1 MNKLIGAIVV
11 LLVLALGFAGA
22 SYWSGQKAEQWYRE
36 AVAEASKHPNLKI
49 TTTRYERGVF
59 SSKAVT
65 RYQLMM
71 DKNTELDMPELSVST
86 RDEIYHGP
94 LPVAGWGVPDVPMGF
109 TGAVVRQTLDPE
121 SNSWTRELA
130 KLYGG
135 RDPLVAVAQVGSDGS
150 SNTRITMPPLAA
162 NEVGELQ
169 SVNFGGLQG
178 QFQIAPRGTGIQ
190 GSMNAPTF
198 EAAGKAVPD
207 SQEKPATAGPRI
219 NLRNLTM
226 TVNQRKGAFD
236 LMLGDSTFKIA
247 ELSVQDPS
255 AGKPV
260 VFSNIGAD
268 TTAALSPKNPQQVNI
283 DMLVKTE
290 KVTADPWNGS
300 GSLQMAFHNLDGDT
314 TRKLQEWQQNAAA
327 KADDPQ
333 TLDELMKL
341 LKTLLAGKPEVVL
354 DSQAKLDQGDWQGKL
369 TLNFQDYGDI
379 DPLQNPVAL
388 MGALEKGLAEMSA
401 SKKLVEA
408 ILTSAVKEQLR
419 TQAKEQGNLMG
430 EKNIEATAAQQV
442 AQQLQGMVA
451 SGFIRLVGDRYQSI
465 ARFEKGQLLLN
476 DKPMPLGLGGAGN
489 GLTEPDGGA
498 GIEVPVEPDDLLQ
511 EEATPQS

>member
-333 TLDELMKL
+333 T
-341 LKTLLAGKPEVVL
+341 
-354 DSQAKLDQGDWQGKL
+354 S
-369 TLNFQDYGDI
+369 
-379 DPLQNPVAL
+379 
-388 MGALEKGLAEMSA
+388 MS
-401 SKKLVEA
+401 
-408 ILTSAVKEQLR
+408 
-419 TQAKEQGNLMG
+419 
-430 EKNIEATAAQQV
+430 
-442 AQQLQGMVA
+442 
-451 SGFIRLVGDRYQSI
+451 
-465 ARFEKGQLLLN
+465 
-476 DKPMPLGLGGAGN
+476 
-489 GLTEPDGGA
+489 
-498 GIEVPVEPDDLLQ
+498 
-511 EEATPQS
+511 

>member
-1 MNKLIGAIVV
+1 
-11 LLVLALGFAGA
+11 
-22 SYWSGQKAEQWYRE
+22 
-36 AVAEASKHPNLKI
+36 
-49 TTTRYERGVF
+49 
-59 SSKAVT
+59 
-65 RYQLMM
+65 
-71 DKNTELDMPELSVST
+71 
-86 RDEIYHGP
+86 
-94 LPVAGWGVPDVPMGF
+94 
-109 TGAVVRQTLDPE
+109 
-121 SNSWTRELA
+121 
-130 KLYGG
+130 
-135 RDPLVAVAQVGSDGS
+135 
-150 SNTRITMPPLAA
+150 MPPLAA

-178 QFQIAPRGTGIQ
+178 QFQIAPRGAGIQ

-255 AGKPV
+255 VGKPV

-268 TTAALSPKNPQQVNI
+268 TTAALSPKNSRQVNI

-290 KVTADPWNGS
+290 KVAADPWNGS
-300 GSLQMAFHNLDGDT
+300 GSLRMAFHNLDGGA

-341 LKTLLAGKPEVVL
+341 LKTLLAGKPEVVF

-408 ILTSAVKEQLR
+408 VLTSAVKEQLR

-489 GLTEPDGGA
+489 GLMEPDGGA